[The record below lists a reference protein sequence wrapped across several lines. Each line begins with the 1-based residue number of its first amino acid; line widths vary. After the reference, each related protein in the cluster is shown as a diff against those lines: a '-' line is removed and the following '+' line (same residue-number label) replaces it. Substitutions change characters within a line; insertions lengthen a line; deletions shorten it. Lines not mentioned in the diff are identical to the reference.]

1 MDDYF
6 FNEIKSH
13 PSFCRRSSYV
23 GFAHSDHG
31 CLFLWFYTR
40 SGFIRG
46 LHFGTSPFFHA
57 CAHGRGTRT
66 RTGRRVAGRG
76 REPRGHFHVRVHGRA
91 DARFHL
97 GAFRSEIPPIPTPT
111 SGPSC
116 VKTYVGAWSDTPRRG
131 RPALYRGKRGR
142 AISLRNAPRRSPAH
156 PQTHG
161 GNTVGSRSAQ
171 GDGPSVGPL
180 IGPSVGAMIGP
191 LVGAVIGPSV
201 GIYGRGRRPRRPAPG
216 AERPTAGPGA
226 WGRTGARDARP
237 YQRRSP
243 RASRPTWGAWEVA
256 RADTPY
262 RGRPAPRAALV
273 QRAPGRGGE
282 GVGPCRI
289 RTRPARPSRVRAISL
304 RNAPRRQRASPRG
317 RGGSMVDIAR

>member
-1 MDDYF
+1 ML
-6 FNEIKSH
+6 H

-57 CAHGRGTRT
+57 YA
-66 RTGRRVAGRG
+66 
-76 REPRGHFHVRVHGRA
+76 HGRA

-97 GAFRSEIPPIPTPT
+97 GTFRSEIPPIPTPT

-180 IGPSVGAMIGP
+180 IGPSVGAMVGP

-216 AERPTAGPGA
+216 TERPAAGSSA
-226 WGRTGARDARP
+226 
-237 YQRRSP
+237 
-243 RASRPTWGAWEVA
+243 
-256 RADTPY
+256 
-262 RGRPAPRAALV
+262 
-273 QRAPGRGGE
+273 
-282 GVGPCRI
+282 
-289 RTRPARPSRVRAISL
+289 
-304 RNAPRRQRASPRG
+304 
-317 RGGSMVDIAR
+317 

>member
-1 MDDYF
+1 MQKKRCILPTRMNAVNDKCC
-6 FNEIKSH
+6 NS
-13 PSFCRRSSYV
+13 SFCRRSSCV

-40 SGFIRG
+40 
-46 LHFGTSPFFHA
+46 TSLRNVPFFHA
-57 CAHGRGTRT
+57 CAHGRG
-66 RTGRRVAGRG
+66 
-76 REPRGHFHVRVHGRA
+76 

-111 SGPSC
+111 SEPSC
-116 VKTYVGAWSDTPRRG
+116 VKTYVGAWSDIPRRG

-180 IGPSVGAMIGP
+180 IGPSVGA
-191 LVGAVIGPSV
+191 VIGPSV

-216 AERPTAGPGA
+216 AERPTAGSGA
-226 WGRTGARDARP
+226 
-237 YQRRSP
+237 
-243 RASRPTWGAWEVA
+243 
-256 RADTPY
+256 
-262 RGRPAPRAALV
+262 
-273 QRAPGRGGE
+273 
-282 GVGPCRI
+282 
-289 RTRPARPSRVRAISL
+289 
-304 RNAPRRQRASPRG
+304 
-317 RGGSMVDIAR
+317 

>member
-1 MDDYF
+1 MLGSRIPIMDAC
-6 FNEIKSH
+6 
-13 PSFCRRSSYV
+13 FC
-23 GFAHSDHG
+23 
-31 CLFLWFYTR
+31 
-40 SGFIRG
+40 GFIRG
-46 LHFGTSPFFHA
+46 VVLYADFTSERPLFFHA
-57 CAHGRGTRT
+57 YAHGRGTRT

-161 GNTVGSRSAQ
+161 GNMVGSRSAQ

-180 IGPSVGAMIGP
+180 IGPSVGAMIGLLVGAVIGP
-191 LVGAVIGPSV
+191 LVGAVIGPLV
-201 GIYGRGRRPRRPAPG
+201 GIYGRGRRPRRPAPVRNVRQPDLVRG
-216 AERPTAGPGA
+216 AGRARGTRAPTNAGALMRQGRCGGLGGRP
-226 WGRTGARDARP
+226 
-237 YQRRSP
+237 RRH
-243 RASRPTWGAWEVA
+243 
-256 RADTPY
+256 
-262 RGRPAPRAALV
+262 PAPRAARV
-273 QRAPGRGGE
+273 QHAPGRGGE